1 MRAILTLLF
10 LCGSASA
17 ADWARLAPLQFRAA
31 GKRQVE
37 GAVEGLERL
46 FE

>member
-1 MRAILTLLF
+1 MRVEMGLSHGAVRRF
-10 LCGSASA
+10 
-17 ADWARLAPLQFRAA
+17 APLQFRAA

-46 FE
+46 LG